1 MTCLCLFM
9 IYGFNTWLPEIMRR
23 AGYSAGSSLGFL
35 LVFNIGAVVG
45 TLIISLAADRFGSKP
60 IITTTYLVSSVA
72 VILLSLRLPTTV
84 LYAAVA
90 LGGVGVM
97 GTHRLGSM
105 LAPPL
110 LGLIIG
116 AGLAFQWNF
125 YALAVPGVLGALLVG
140 LVPRTPQ
147 TAAGYGGVG
156 GTARPLAG
164 QT

>member
-1 MTCLCLFM
+1 
-9 IYGFNTWLPEIMRR
+9 
-23 AGYSAGSSLGFL
+23 
-35 LVFNIGAVVG
+35 
-45 TLIISLAADRFGSKP
+45 
-60 IITTTYLVSSVA
+60 
-72 VILLSLRLPTTV
+72 
-84 LYAAVA
+84 
-90 LGGVGVM
+90 
-97 GTHRLGSM
+97 M

-116 AGLAFQWNF
+116 AGLAFQWNV